1 MARQD
6 GLRELSLLQRRARRQ
21 LRSWL
26 ENQTVVLM
34 DGAMG
39 TELLR
44 RYRSLNADSL
54 ATVTLSHP
62 SWVRSIHRGFLR
74 SGAQCLL
81 TNTFLAWPREA
92 NSGNRTYFCKLNR
105 LAVQLARESAAE
117 VSRPVPIVASIG
129 PWPND
134 SATSVQQCLAQI
146 YAVRDADAV
155 LLETQSS
162 MAFIERLL
170 AQLPSTWPIPILV
183 SFTFL
188 RRGKRYLTLSRQHT
202 PAQIADWA
210 ERRRSRI
217 AVLGTNCGCGLTLGD
232 ITKIVRLYRRETSLP
247 LLVRP
252 NAGTPKRRGKRHV
265 YPFTPE
271 DFAAAVPDW
280 LEAGAT
286 WLGGCCGSTPR
297 HIAAMRRALRKH
309 LQTTSPLQ

>member
-1 MARQD
+1 
-6 GLRELSLLQRRARRQ
+6 
-21 LRSWL
+21 
-26 ENQTVVLM
+26 M

-44 RYRSLNADSL
+44 RYRSLNTDSL

-62 SWVRSIHRGFLR
+62 SWVRSIHRSFLR

-162 MAFIERLL
+162 LAFIERLL

-232 ITKIVRLYRRETSLP
+232 ITKIVRLYRRETGLP
-247 LLVRP
+247 ILVRP